1 MLFEYVLIIVF
12 VVAYIVDDYSFG
24 YYMIY
29 VLANTF
35 VMTILVLA
43 SYKDL
48 RWTEVYGSAFMGL
61 MSIYV
66 EIGHYS

>member
-1 MLFEYVLIIVF
+1 MLVEYVLMIGF
-12 VVAYIVDDYSFG
+12 VVAYILDDDSFG
-24 YYMIY
+24 YSLIH

-61 MSIYV
+61 MSLYV